1 MKNMPTPHVLT
12 VIAATG
18 LLAFGA
24 ALAAPS
30 ADAAPRDGSVPPG
43 SSGAAPSAGG
53 SGWSDSPHETVLLP
67 PSGDESGYP
76 FYATCAQVWAEHG
89 GPLYPGQRGYR
100 GQLDTDGN
108 GVACDPP
115 Q

>member
-1 MKNMPTPHVLT
+1 MPTPHVLT